1 VFLKNEVE
9 SLKIMDRSISG
20 IGGRA
25 LALSFMIR
33 LFSESRRKVLHRFSH
48 SRSSSHQMNFVGIG
62 KSKMVPLNIMMT
74 QTFRFT
80 NKWSDT
86 IRWNAW
92 FVSGA
97 QKLNGV
103 KPVSDPTLSKYVTHS
118 NMMKASCARKDT
130 RFFVSFYRQH
140 TRFQWLIEKVLLMR
154 LHIKFQILLNLA
166 TMGSFYLNSTKVQA
180 AAMQILWSG
189 AV

>member
-1 VFLKNEVE
+1 MTKNCLIYEHSRAKRVLYIHYLLIGCVVFLKNEVE

-48 SRSSSHQMNFVGIG
+48 SRSSSHQMNFLGIG
-62 KSKMVPLNIMMT
+62 KSKIVPLNIMMT

-80 NKWSDT
+80 NKRSDT

-103 KPVSDPTLSKYVTHS
+103 KPVWDPTLSKCVTHS
-118 NMMKASCARKDT
+118 NMMKASSARKDT

-140 TRFQWLIEKVLLMR
+140 TRFL
-154 LHIKFQILLNLA
+154 
-166 TMGSFYLNSTKVQA
+166 
-180 AAMQILWSG
+180 
-189 AV
+189 